1 MRKRSVTSHD
11 VARLAGVSR
20 ATVSLVLNQVA
31 GATISEPTRQR
42 VLEAASQLDY
52 HINAAGRSLRR
63 QRTGTIGLIVR
74 QPPGRLSADAFLPPV
89 IEGITSV
96 TGPAGLRLLIE
107 PLDPARPVTY
117 VSLVREGHVDGLIFG
132 VRSNDVEIVALHAEG
147 VPIVLWG
154 QIPDSGLPF
163 IDVDN
168 VAAARSAVEHL
179 IALGHRRIACITNA
193 HPIKILGEA
202 AGRLSGYRA
211 ALEAHGIPIDEDLIR
226 YGDYDERS
234 GFKAMQSLLRQD
246 VTPSAVF
253 VASDEV
259 ALGALRAAREAGLR
273 IPGDL
278 AFVGFDDIPIARF
291 VVPALTTVRVPA
303 REIGAGAATILAS
316 ILGTGRPQDSVL
328 LPTGARGS
336 RVISP
341 AEGLI
346 ESAWPAWAVTRPAF
360 LPAAGVTAL
369 RPAASS
375 SAK

>member
-20 ATVSLVLNQVA
+20 TTVSLVLNQVA

-42 VLEAASQLDY
+42 VLEAAATLDY

-132 VRSNDVEIVALHAEG
+132 VRSNDVEIVGLHTEG

-163 IDVDN
+163 VDVDN
-168 VAAARSAVEHL
+168 AAAAKSAVEHL
-179 IALGHRRIACITNA
+179 VALGHRRIACITNA
-193 HPIKILGEA
+193 HPIRTVGEA
-202 AGRLSGYRA
+202 AGRLRGYRA
-211 ALEAHGIPIDEDLIR
+211 ALEEHEIPIDEDLIR

-246 VTPSAVF
+246 VPPSAVF

-273 IPGDL
+273 IPDEL
-278 AFVGFDDIPIARF
+278 AFVGFDDIPMARY

-303 REIGAGAATILAS
+303 RDIGAGAATMLAS
-316 ILGTGRPQDSVL
+316 ILETGLPQTSML
-328 LPTGARGS
+328 LPTELVLRESSAPPKRVPDAVEGAR
-336 RVISP
+336 
-341 AEGLI
+341 
-346 ESAWPAWAVTRPAF
+346 T
-360 LPAAGVTAL
+360 
-369 RPAASS
+369 
-375 SAK
+375 

>member
-20 ATVSLVLNQVA
+20 ATVSLVLNQVP

-42 VLEAASQLDY
+42 VLEAAAQLDY

-63 QRTGTIGLIVR
+63 QRTGMIGLVVR

-132 VRSNDVEIVALHAEG
+132 VRSNDVEIVGLHTEG

-154 QIPDSGLPF
+154 QIPGSGLPF
-163 IDVDN
+163 VDVDN

-179 IALGHRRIACITNA
+179 IVLGHRRIGCITNA
-193 HPIKILGEA
+193 HPIKTVGEA
-202 AGRLSGYRA
+202 AGRLRGYRA
-211 ALEAHGIPIDEDLIR
+211 ALEAHDITVDEGLIR

-234 GFKAMQSLLRQD
+234 GFVAMQSLLGQG
-246 VTPSAVF
+246 VPPSAVF

-273 IPGDL
+273 IPDEL
-278 AFVGFDDIPIARF
+278 AFVGFDDIPMARY

-316 ILGTGRPQDSVL
+316 ILGTGRPQRSML
-328 LPTGARGS
+328 LPTELVVRESSIPPQGR
-336 RVISP
+336 P
-341 AEGLI
+341 EG
-346 ESAWPAWAVTRPAF
+346 
-360 LPAAGVTAL
+360 
-369 RPAASS
+369 
-375 SAK
+375 